1 MTVQDLIDAL
11 QAVANPQV
19 TAVTLDD
26 SAGANLDSVD
36 LTGVILGGI
45 DLDDGGVVDLVGAA

>member
-11 QAVANPQV
+11 QAVDNPQV
-19 TAVTLDD
+19 TLVTLDD
-26 SAGANLDSVD
+26 SAGANLDTVD
-36 LTGVILGGI
+36 LAGVIHGGI